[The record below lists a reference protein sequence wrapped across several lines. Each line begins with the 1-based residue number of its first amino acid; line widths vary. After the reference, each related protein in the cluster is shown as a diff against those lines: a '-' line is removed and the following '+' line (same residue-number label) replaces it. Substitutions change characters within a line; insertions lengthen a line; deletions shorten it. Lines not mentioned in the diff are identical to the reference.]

1 MVLQDNLGQVV
12 DEIYLVPELSTFFPF
27 RRNFCSLC
35 PRLTG
40 SSKPLKALSHSFYG
54 QRLLFWVNG
63 LIQLGHFLSAQPE
76 MWLCPGIDHCGFSLQ
91 FLYPK
96 YAQMVT
102 PPAPISLHCFFFIG
116 FSLFLVIQVKCKVLN
131 ALLRDSLAA
140 MLSWQCCRNINCTI
154 FEQAQGGK
162 LSELILLS
170 EPSCAKSKMFGFSI
184 KLCCI
189 LFFSWFGWLWVC
201 THFI

>member
-1 MVLQDNLGQVV
+1 MAKDYFSEWMDSFSWDTFCQLSQRCGPALALIIVAFLCSFFTHNMLRWSLLQHL
-12 DEIYLVPELSTFFPF
+12 YHST
-27 RRNFCSLC
+27 
-35 PRLTG
+35 
-40 SSKPLKALSHSFYG
+40 
-54 QRLLFWVNG
+54 V
-63 LIQLGHFLSAQPE
+63 
-76 MWLCPGIDHCGFSLQ
+76 
-91 FLYPK
+91 
-96 YAQMVT
+96 
-102 PPAPISLHCFFFIG
+102 FFFIG
-116 FSLFLVIQVKCKVLN
+116 FSLFFVIQVKCKVLN